1 MGQPLDSP
9 AQQLPLGLRALPA
22 PRRADGVVGR
32 NGAVLAALDAV
43 FAQQQGPCLFLW
55 GAPGS
60 GKTFWLKAF
69 TAEAEERAAGAASA
83 ALLACGDPQRSDS
96 PVQALEPETSPGGQ
110 ATAPLVW
117 LIDDVHLATA
127 EEQAAL
133 FTAYNRAMQDGTRM
147 VFAADRPPRDMPSRE
162 DLRTRLGQC
171 LVFEL
176 AELTEEE
183 MRHALRDRA
192 LALGW
197 LSHPAQDTYDH
208 LFDYLLTRLP
218 RNLSLL
224 TELLHMADRRALSL
238 QRAIS
243 LPLVRSLIDEALAKS
258 PQPLSTTTGPT

>member
-43 FAQQQGPCLFLW
+43 FAQQPGPCLFLW

-69 TAEAEERAAGAASA
+69 AAEADEPATGAASA
-83 ALLACGDPQRSDS
+83 ILLACGDPQRSDS
-96 PVQALEPETSPGGQ
+96 PAQALGPEGSRGGG
-110 ATAPLVW
+110 ATAPRVW

-133 FTAYNRAMQDGTRM
+133 FTAYNQAMQDGARM

-162 DLRTRLGQC
+162 DLRTRRGQC
-171 LVFEL
+171 LIYVL

-243 LPLVRSLIDEALAKS
+243 LPLVRSLIDEALARS
-258 PQPLSTTTGPT
+258 PQPLSNTPGPT

>member
-22 PRRADGVVGR
+22 PRRTDGVVGR

-43 FAQQQGPCLFLW
+43 FAEQPGPSLFLW

-60 GKTFWLKAF
+60 GKTFWLTAFASEAPGKARLSRCGAPEQPQSPAQAF
-69 TAEAEERAAGAASA
+69 KPDAGQSDPAAAA
-83 ALLACGDPQRSDS
+83 
-96 PVQALEPETSPGGQ
+96 TI
-110 ATAPLVW
+110 W

-133 FTAYNRAMQDGTRM
+133 FTAYNRAMQDGARM

>member
-22 PRRADGVVGR
+22 PRLADGVVGR
-32 NGAVLAALDAV
+32 NGAALAALDAV
-43 FAQQQGPCLFLW
+43 FAQQPGPCLFLW

-60 GKTFWLKAF
+60 GKTFWLTAF
-69 TAEAEERAAGAASA
+69 AAEAEERAAGAASA
-83 ALLACGDPQRSDS
+83 ALLVCGDPQRSDS
-96 PVQALEPETSPGGQ
+96 PAQALEPEASPGGQ
-110 ATAPLVW
+110 ATAPQVW
-117 LIDDVHLATA
+117 LIDDVHLAT
-127 EEQAAL
+127 EPEQAAL
-133 FTAYNRAMQDGTRM
+133 FTAYNRAMQDGARM
-147 VFAADRPPRDMPSRE
+147 VFAADRAPRDMPSRE

-176 AELTEEE
+176 AELTEAE
-183 MRHALRDRA
+183 MRLALRERA

-197 LSHPAQDTYDH
+197 LSQPTQDTYDH

-243 LPLVRSLIDEALAKS
+243 LPLVRSLIDEALARS
-258 PQPLSTTTGPT
+258 PQPPSTTPGRT

>member
-32 NGAVLAALDAV
+32 NAAVLAALDAV
-43 FAQQQGPCLFLW
+43 FEQQPGPCLFLW

-60 GKTFWLKAF
+60 GKTFWLTAF
-69 TAEAEERAAGAASA
+69 AAEAKERAAGAASA

-96 PVQALEPETSPGGQ
+96 PAQALARGAGPGVQ
-110 ATAPLVW
+110 DTAPLVW

-133 FTAYNRAMQDGTRM
+133 FTAYNRAMQDGARM

-171 LVFEL
+171 LVYEL

>member
-43 FAQQQGPCLFLW
+43 FAQQPGSCLFLW

-69 TAEAEERAAGAASA
+69 AAEAKERAAGAASA
-83 ALLACGDPQRSDS
+83 KLLACGDPQHSHS
-96 PVQALEPETSPGGQ
+96 PARALGPGASPGGQ
-110 ATAPLVW
+110 ATAPMVW

-133 FTAYNRAMQDGTRM
+133 FTAYNRAMQDGARM

-171 LVFEL
+171 LVYEL

-197 LSHPAQDTYDH
+197 LSHPTQDTYDH

-224 TELLHMADRRALSL
+224 TELLQMADRRALSL

-243 LPLVRSLIDEALAKS
+243 LPLVRSLIDEALAKW